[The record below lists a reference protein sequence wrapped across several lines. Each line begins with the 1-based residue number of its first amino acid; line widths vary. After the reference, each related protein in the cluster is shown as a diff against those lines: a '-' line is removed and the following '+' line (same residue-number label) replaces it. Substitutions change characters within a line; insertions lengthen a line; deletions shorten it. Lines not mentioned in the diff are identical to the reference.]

1 MYLEIISPEATL
13 FTGEVES
20 LTLPGTNGSF
30 QLLENHAPIV
40 STLQAG
46 AVKIKGNITISESYQ
61 NQFESISKEET
72 LFTISSSAITRR
84 KFHLKISNVSPSR
97 ENNRINKC
105 VK

>member
-1 MYLEIISPEATL
+1 MYLEIISPEAKL

-20 LTLPGTNGSF
+20 LALPGKNGSF

-46 AVKIKGNITISESYQ
+46 AVKIKGNITIAEDYQ

-72 LFTISSSAITRR
+72 LFTISSGTIEMRDN
-84 KFHLKISNVSPSR
+84 KIILLSD
-97 ENNRINKC
+97 
-105 VK
+105 

>member
-46 AVKIKGNITISESYQ
+46 AVKIKGAITLSESVKS
-61 NQFESISKEET
+61 QFESLSKEET
-72 LFTISSSAITRR
+72 LYTITSGTIEMRDN
-84 KFHLKISNVSPSR
+84 KIILLSD
-97 ENNRINKC
+97 
-105 VK
+105 

>member
-1 MYLEIISPEATL
+1 MYLEIISPEAKL

-40 STLQAG
+40 STLQGG
-46 AVKIKGNITISESYQ
+46 AVKIKGNITIAESVQ

-72 LFTISSSAITRR
+72 LFTISSGTIEMRDN
-84 KFHLKISNVSPSR
+84 KIILLSD
-97 ENNRINKC
+97 
-105 VK
+105 

>member
-1 MYLEIISPEATL
+1 MYLEIISPEAKL

-46 AVKIKGNITISESYQ
+46 AVKIKGNISIPENFQ
-61 NQFESISKEET
+61 NQFESVSKDET
-72 LFTISSSAITRR
+72 LFNISSGTIEMRDN
-84 KFHLKISNVSPSR
+84 KIILLSD
-97 ENNRINKC
+97 
-105 VK
+105 

>member
-13 FTGEVES
+13 FIGEVES

-40 STLQAG
+40 STLQGG
-46 AVKIKGNITISESYQ
+46 AVKIKGNITIAESVQ

-72 LFTISSSAITRR
+72 LFTISSGTIEMRDN
-84 KFHLKISNVSPSR
+84 KIILLSD
-97 ENNRINKC
+97 
-105 VK
+105 

>member
-1 MYLEIISPEATL
+1 MYLEIISPEAKL

-72 LFTISSSAITRR
+72 LFTISSGTIETRDN
-84 KFHLKISNVSPSR
+84 KIILLSD
-97 ENNRINKC
+97 
-105 VK
+105 

>member
-13 FTGEVES
+13 FSGEVES

-46 AVKIKGNITISESYQ
+46 AVKIKGAITLSESIKS
-61 NQFESISKEET
+61 QFESLSKEET
-72 LFTISSSAITRR
+72 LYTITSGTIEMRDN
-84 KFHLKISNVSPSR
+84 KIILLSD
-97 ENNRINKC
+97 
-105 VK
+105 

>member
-1 MYLEIISPEATL
+1 MYLEIISPEAKL

-72 LFTISSSAITRR
+72 LFTISSGTIEMRGN
-84 KFHLKISNVSPSR
+84 KIILLSD
-97 ENNRINKC
+97 
-105 VK
+105 

>member
-1 MYLEIISPEATL
+1 MYLEIISPEAKL

-72 LFTISSSAITRR
+72 LFTISSGTIEMRAN
-84 KFHLKISNVSPSR
+84 KIILLSD
-97 ENNRINKC
+97 
-105 VK
+105 

>member
-40 STLQAG
+40 STLQGG
-46 AVKIKGNITISESYQ
+46 AVKIKGDITIAESVQ

-72 LFTISSSAITRR
+72 LFTISSGTIEMRDN
-84 KFHLKISNVSPSR
+84 KIILLSD
-97 ENNRINKC
+97 
-105 VK
+105 

>member
-40 STLQAG
+40 STLQGG
-46 AVKIKGNITISESYQ
+46 AVKIKGNITIAESVQ

-72 LFTISSSAITRR
+72 LFAISSGTIEMRDN
-84 KFHLKISNVSPSR
+84 KIILLSD
-97 ENNRINKC
+97 
-105 VK
+105 

>member
-13 FTGEVES
+13 FSGEVES

-46 AVKIKGNITISESYQ
+46 TVKIKGNITIAESVQ

-72 LFTISSSAITRR
+72 LFTISSGTIEMRDN
-84 KFHLKISNVSPSR
+84 KIILLSD
-97 ENNRINKC
+97 
-105 VK
+105 

>member
-46 AVKIKGNITISESYQ
+46 TVKIKGNITIAESVQ

-72 LFTISSSAITRR
+72 LFTISSGTIEMRDN
-84 KFHLKISNVSPSR
+84 KIILLSD
-97 ENNRINKC
+97 
-105 VK
+105 

>member
-46 AVKIKGNITISESYQ
+46 AVKIKGAITLAESVKS
-61 NQFESISKEET
+61 QFESLSKDET
-72 LFTISSSAITRR
+72 LFPITAGTIEMRDN
-84 KFHLKISNVSPSR
+84 KIILLSD
-97 ENNRINKC
+97 
-105 VK
+105 

>member
-20 LTLPGTNGSF
+20 LSLPGTNGSF

-46 AVKIKGNITISESYQ
+46 NVKIRGTIRLSKQVQS
-61 NQFESISKEET
+61 QFETVSKDET
-72 LFTISSSAITRR
+72 LFPITSGTVEMRDN
-84 KFHLKISNVSPSR
+84 KIILLSD
-97 ENNRINKC
+97 
-105 VK
+105 

>member
-1 MYLEIISPEATL
+1 MYLEIISPEAKL

-40 STLQAG
+40 STLQEG
-46 AVKIKGNITISESYQ
+46 AVKIKGNITISDTYQ

-72 LFTISSSAITRR
+72 LFTISSGTIEMRDN
-84 KFHLKISNVSPSR
+84 KIILLSD
-97 ENNRINKC
+97 
-105 VK
+105 

>member
-13 FTGEVES
+13 FSGEIES

-46 AVKIKGNITISESYQ
+46 VVKIKGNITLEESIKE
-61 NQFESISKEET
+61 QFETVSKDET
-72 LFTISSSAITRR
+72 LYAIASGTVEVSDN
-84 KFHLKISNVSPSR
+84 KIILLSD
-97 ENNRINKC
+97 
-105 VK
+105 

>member
-1 MYLEIISPEATL
+1 MYLEIISPEAKL

-46 AVKIKGNITISESYQ
+46 VVKIKGTISIAENVQ
-61 NQFESISKEET
+61 DQFDSVSKEET
-72 LFTISSSAITRR
+72 LYTISSGTIEMR
-84 KFHLKISNVSPSR
+84 KNKIILLSD
-97 ENNRINKC
+97 
-105 VK
+105 

>member
-20 LTLPGTNGSF
+20 LTLPGTNGRF

-46 AVKIKGNITISESYQ
+46 NVKIKGNISIAKQVE
-61 NQFESISKEET
+61 NQFDRISKEET
-72 LFTISSSAITRR
+72 LFAISSGTIEMRGN
-84 KFHLKISNVSPSR
+84 KIILLSD
-97 ENNRINKC
+97 
-105 VK
+105 

>member
-1 MYLEIISPEATL
+1 MYLEIISPEAKL

-46 AVKIKGNITISESYQ
+46 PVRIKGNITIAESFQ
-61 NQFESISKEET
+61 NQFESISKAET
-72 LFTISSSAITRR
+72 LFTISSGTIEMRNN
-84 KFHLKISNVSPSR
+84 KIILLSD
-97 ENNRINKC
+97 
-105 VK
+105 

>member
-46 AVKIKGNITISESYQ
+46 NVKINGNISIAAQVE
-61 NQFESISKEET
+61 NLFERISKEET
-72 LFTISSSAITRR
+72 LFAISSGTIEMRDN
-84 KFHLKISNVSPSR
+84 KIILLSD
-97 ENNRINKC
+97 
-105 VK
+105 